1 MIRRSLSR
9 GLGIGRALLY
19 GRSMRE
25 RLPLFA
31 GLALLAIAFVV
42 GSSTIAGGIRNRNR
56 NNDVIVVTGSAKKR
70 IVSDYV
76 VWNLSVSSQQTSASE
91 AAKELAGWTSTIRS
105 FLRHAGVEPG
115 ELTVQPISTATVT
128 RSGRVVAYRL
138 SRRFEVRSARVQAVT
153 EVADRSSAL
162 LTQGIPLAAQSP
174 QYVYT
179 KLPTLRPQLLA
190 EATKDAQNRARVIV
204 DATGAKL
211 GKLRGVD
218 VGVFQI
224 TTPNSTQVED
234 YGVYDTG
241 TLEKDVTA
249 VVNVTFALK

>member
-1 MIRRSLSR
+1 
-9 GLGIGRALLY
+9 
-19 GRSMRE
+19 MRE

-31 GLALLAIAFVV
+31 GLALLALAFVV
-42 GSSTIAGGIRNRNR
+42 GSSAIAGGIRNRNSS
-56 NNDVIVVTGSAKKR
+56 NDVIVVTGSAKKR

-76 VWNLSVSSQQTSASE
+76 VWNLSVSSRQKSASG

-105 FLRHAGVEPG
+105 FLRHEGIAPG

-128 RSGRVVAYRL
+128 RSERVVAYRL
-138 SRRFEVRSARVQAVT
+138 SRRLEVRSARVQDVT
-153 EVADRSSAL
+153 AVADRSSAL
-162 LTQGIPLAAQSP
+162 LAQGIPLAVQSP

-179 KLPTLRPQLLA
+179 KLPALRPQLLA

-204 DATGAKL
+204 EATGARL

-218 VGVFQI
+218 VGVFQV